1 MSRYHDSCCA
11 RIKQIN
17 NAIEKYVNNL
27 MREIDITMMQSSVL
41 VETDMAD
48 GKERSLKWLE
58 RKFNVAQ
65 PTMLGIVKRLEQK
78 GLVETHSCPE
88 DERMKMVHAT
98 EAGSEKSRCGYA
110 YMDHTE
116 EILLRSLTSEEQNEF
131 RRLLRKIK
139 ESLS

>member
-1 MSRYHDSCCA
+1 MTSYYDSCCA
-11 RIKQIN
+11 QIKQIN
-17 NAIEKYVNNL
+17 NSLEKYANNL
-27 MREIDITMMQSSVL
+27 LREDDMTMMQISVL
-41 VETDMAD
+41 VETDAAQ
-48 GKERSLKWLE
+48 GNERSRKWLE
-58 RKFNVAQ
+58 HKFNVAQ

-110 YMDHTE
+110 YMDYTE

-131 RRLLRKIK
+131 RRLLKKIK